1 MFHILNNLSSLFQF
15 MYLIILRITKI
26 PYDFIKNTLKRITG
40 EFIYSKVIKIN
51 RLIARGTVKYVPLF
65 NFSDYF
71 IVISHVLTPG

>member
-1 MFHILNNLSSLFQF
+1 